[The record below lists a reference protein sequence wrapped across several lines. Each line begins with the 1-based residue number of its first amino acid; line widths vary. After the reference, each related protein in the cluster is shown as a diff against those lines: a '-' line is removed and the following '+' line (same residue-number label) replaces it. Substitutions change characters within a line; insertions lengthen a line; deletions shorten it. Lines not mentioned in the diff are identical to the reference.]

1 MFGFR
6 FRSDALHTDVI
17 HLALLDGHDAYGFF
31 QGPGDLLVTGP
42 TYTNVNVNVNDFWA
56 MLVF

>member
-1 MFGFR
+1 MR
-6 FRSDALHTDVI
+6 
-17 HLALLDGHDAYGFF
+17 ALLDGHDAYGFF